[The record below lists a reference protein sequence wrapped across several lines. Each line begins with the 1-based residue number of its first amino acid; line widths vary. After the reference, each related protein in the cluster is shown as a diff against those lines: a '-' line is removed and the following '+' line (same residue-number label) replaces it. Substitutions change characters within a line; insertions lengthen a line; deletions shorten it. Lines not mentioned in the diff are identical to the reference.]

1 MLEKLFSLGYSKTFA
16 ERYYQLWGE
25 RAIRIAEAMEKPL
38 PRCFRVNTL
47 KGTISE
53 ITKRLMKKGFQF
65 TRVPWAREGFCL
77 TREPFSITST
87 PEYLTGLIY
96 IQEASSMYPPVAL
109 DPKPGEIVADM
120 AAAPGGKTS
129 YMAQLMENK
138 GLIFAFDVDE
148 ERLKETRLNLSR
160 LGVLNTILIHKS
172 SLYID
177 ELNMSFDKI
186 LLDAPCTGSG
196 TIHKNPERKHNR
208 TLDDIKFCQGLQMKM
223 IEKALE
229 VLKPGGILVYST
241 CSLEPEENEFV
252 IQWALDNFDIEL
264 LPLRYGEPALIN
276 PFGIELSPEIKKARR
291 FYPDTHKTSGF
302 FIAKIRKKG

>member
-25 RAIRIAEAMEKPL
+25 RALKIAEAMERPL

-47 KGTISE
+47 RIEVPKL
-53 ITKRLMKKGFQF
+53 TKLLNKKGFQF
-65 TRVPWAREGFCL
+65 RRVPWAREGFCL

-87 PEYLTGLIY
+87 PEYLSGLLY

-109 DPKPGEIVADM
+109 GPKPGETVADM

-129 YMAQLMENK
+129 YMAQLMENE
-138 GLIFAFDVDE
+138 GIIYAFDVGE

-160 LGVLNTILIHKS
+160 LGVTNTVLIHSS
-172 SLYID
+172 SLHID
-177 ELNMSFDKI
+177 ELGAEFDKI

-196 TIHKNPERKHNR
+196 TIHKNPERKANR
-208 TLDDIKFCQGLQMKM
+208 TMEDVKFCQNLQMKLL
-223 IEKALE
+223 EKGLS
-229 VLKPGGILVYST
+229 VLRKGGTLVYST

-252 IQWALDNFDIEL
+252 IQWVLDNFDVEL
-264 LPLRYGEPALIN
+264 LPLRYGEPALTK
-276 PFGIELSPEIKKARR
+276 PFGIELSEEIKKARR
-291 FYPDTHKTSGF
+291 FYPDRHGTSGF
-302 FIAKIRKKG
+302 FVAKIRKV